1 MPSRFDLFRYQ
12 KQFIIFVKLLYRE
25 AIKTMQHKREDVI
38 QRITQ
43 EFERL
48 DCMVANL
55 TYEEWAQPLPRPET
69 KDPWTVKDGLA
80 HITYWKERMVR
91 SIRKQPKPAE
101 ERGLAL
107 NAVNHLIYERWRGRS
122 PQEVLSWHRQVQNDA
137 LSTLQGLPEEY
148 FAKERSPQW
157 PADLDGHSAY
167 HRVKDIERT
176 LEKKAS

>member
-1 MPSRFDLFRYQ
+1 MPFWYSIRD
-12 KQFIIFVKLLYRE
+12 VKLLYWE
-25 AIKTMQHKREDVI
+25 AMKTMLHKREDVL

-48 DCMVANL
+48 DGLVANL
-55 TYEEWAQPLPRPET
+55 TDEEWAQPLPRPET

-91 SIRKQPKPAE
+91 SICRQPKPAD

-122 PQEVLSWHRQVQNDA
+122 PQEVLAWHRQIQEDA
-137 LSTLQGLPEEY
+137 LSTLRELPDEY
-148 FAKERSPQW
+148 FSGKERSPQW

-167 HRVKDIERT
+167 HRVKDIERV
-176 LEKKAS
+176 LVAKKEA